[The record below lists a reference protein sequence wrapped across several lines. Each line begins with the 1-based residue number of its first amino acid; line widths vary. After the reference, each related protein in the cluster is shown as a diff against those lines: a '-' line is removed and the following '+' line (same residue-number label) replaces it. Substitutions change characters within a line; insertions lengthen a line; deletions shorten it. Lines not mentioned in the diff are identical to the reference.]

1 MGSMSCKERPSTA
14 TAGDETDEYIE
25 AAVAETSEL
34 ENGQL
39 VQIYIVSCA
48 IFLSLY

>member
-34 ENGQL
+34 ENGQYAL
-39 VQIYIVSCA
+39 NFTFVFDTII
-48 IFLSLY
+48 I

>member
-34 ENGQL
+34 ENGQY
-39 VQIYIVSCA
+39 VY
-48 IFLSLY
+48 